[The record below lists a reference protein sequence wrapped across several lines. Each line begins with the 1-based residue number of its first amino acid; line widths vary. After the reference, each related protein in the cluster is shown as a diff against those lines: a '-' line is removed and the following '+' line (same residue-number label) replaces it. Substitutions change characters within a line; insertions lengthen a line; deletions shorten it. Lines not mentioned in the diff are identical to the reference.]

1 MRAQILLKLG
11 CSFTCEAAGCNTI
24 AHDVLPWHPVVLN
37 PWGAAHELSAADVLS
52 HFSHSSVAGYST
64 AGTHLLIHFSVH
76 KVVPGLSW
84 LVQSTVQ
91 ETHPTPPLGSS
102 GLHLSGLLLLWCS
115 LWPQHT
121 SSPIPKSWSSF
132 TDRCTSAHRTFA
144 SGLGCSIAAI
154 AGNLWCS
161 HRLTGTL
168 CESTNSIEIGVQL
181 HL

>member
-37 PWGAAHELSAADVLS
+37 SWGAAHELSAADLLS

-91 ETHPTPPLGSS
+91 ENFASS
-102 GLHLSGLLLLWCS
+102 FCFLILLWTCRVLLS
-115 LWPQHT
+115 SNAWT
-121 SSPIPKSWSSF
+121 SSWI
-132 TDRCTSAHRTFA
+132 
-144 SGLGCSIAAI
+144 I
-154 AGNLWCS
+154 WCS
-161 HRLTGTL
+161 GRSLCQRTRRRLFTRVSTL
-168 CESTNSIEIGVQL
+168 A
-181 HL
+181 

>member
-84 LVQSTVQ
+84 LDSNKLLPGQASKLAGALNWASQ
-91 ETHPTPPLGSS
+91 HMFKRLGRALIYPLYRQQRCKS
-102 GLHLSGLLLLWCS
+102 GRLSKS
-115 LWPQHT
+115 LTKP
-121 SSPIPKSWSSF
+121 
-132 TDRCTSAHRTFA
+132 R
-144 SGLGCSIAAI
+144 G
-154 AGNLWCS
+154 
-161 HRLTGTL
+161 
-168 CESTNSIEIGVQL
+168 
-181 HL
+181 